1 MQIAVNFPNE
11 TIAQKILWFLEK
23 FRDDGVEVIKI
34 DDNDEEILNN
44 FKQGLE
50 EIKLINQGKLKA
62 RPIEEFLD
70 EL

>member
-1 MQIAVNFPNE
+1 MQVAVNFPNE

-34 DDNDEEILNN
+34 DDNDEDILNN

>member
-1 MQIAVNFPNE
+1 MQVAVNFPNE